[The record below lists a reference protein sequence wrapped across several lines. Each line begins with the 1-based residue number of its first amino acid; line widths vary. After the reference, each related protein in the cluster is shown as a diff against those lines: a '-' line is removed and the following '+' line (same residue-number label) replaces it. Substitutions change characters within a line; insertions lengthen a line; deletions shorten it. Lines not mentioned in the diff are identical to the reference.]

1 MPRRVST
8 RTESDDVSD
17 RFRFVVVGGGIA
29 GMEMATYLG
38 NTLGRSGQ
46 ADVTL
51 IDSSFFHV
59 WKPMLHEFAAG
70 TIPNDRNRISFLAQA
85 SRKSFKFWPGA
96 LAGVDRTARTVA
108 LAPLQDEDGDI
119 LLEQR
124 NLPYDALIV
133 SIGSRANDFGIP
145 GIAEH
150 CRFIDNLTEADGFN
164 ADFRSLVLQ
173 AIGQSSSLQIA
184 IVGGG
189 ATGVE
194 LAAEL
199 HRALDLSSSY
209 GLGMDRADL
218 HVTLLE
224 AGPRILPAFPEAVSV
239 ESRRQLEALGI
250 TVHTSAQVTG
260 ADADGFVLGD
270 GSRVEAKLKVWAAGV
285 KASTATALFT
295 DLEHSRAGQLKVR
308 PTLQTTLDDRIF
320 ALGDCSFIRD
330 KPVPATAQA
339 ARQQARH
346 LSRQMKGWIA
356 GKPIAPFR
364 YRDRGAVVSLGDY
377 NGWGT
382 LGKYHFGG
390 GPLRG
395 LSARLG
401 HDMLYRQHQMEIYG
415 PVRALA
421 AWGADQ
427 LDEFVR
433 PSVRLD

>member
-1 MPRRVST
+1 M
-8 RTESDDVSD
+8 SD
-17 RFRFVVVGGGIA
+17 RFRFVIVGGGIA

-46 ADVTL
+46 AEVTL

-70 TIPNDRNRISFLAQA
+70 TSPNDRNRVSFLAQA
-85 SRKSFKFWPGA
+85 SRKSFKYWPGV
-96 LAGVDRTARTVA
+96 LDGVDRAARQVE
-108 LAPLQDEDGDI
+108 LAPMEDERGNV
-119 LLEQR
+119 LLDR
-124 NLPYDALIV
+124 RSLSYDALIV
-133 SIGSRANDFGIP
+133 SIGSRANDFGLP
-145 GIAEH
+145 GITEH
-150 CRFIDNLTEADGFN
+150 CHFIDNLTEADAFN
-164 ADFRSLVLQ
+164 TRFRSLVLQ
-173 AIGQSSSLQIA
+173 AIGQSGTLQIA

-199 HRALDLSSSY
+199 HRALDLAANY
-209 GLGMDRADL
+209 GAGMNRADL

-224 AGPRILPAFPEAVSV
+224 AGPRILPAFPEAVS
-239 ESRRQLEALGI
+239 EDSRRQLEALGI

-260 ADADGFVLGD
+260 ADADGFLLGD
-270 GSRVEAKLKVWAAGV
+270 GTRIDARLKVWAAGV
-285 KASTATALFT
+285 KAPAATTLFEG
-295 DLEHSRAGQLKVR
+295 LERSRSGQLVVR
-308 PTLQTTLDDRIF
+308 PTLQTTRDDRIF
-320 ALGDCSFIRD
+320 ALGDCSFIAE

-346 LSRQMKGWIA
+346 LSRQMKGWIGGGA
-356 GKPIAPFR
+356 IAPFH

-395 LSARLG
+395 LPARLG
-401 HDMLYRQHQMEIYG
+401 HDMLYRQHQMEIHG
-415 PVRALA
+415 PARALA

-433 PSVRLD
+433 PIVRLD